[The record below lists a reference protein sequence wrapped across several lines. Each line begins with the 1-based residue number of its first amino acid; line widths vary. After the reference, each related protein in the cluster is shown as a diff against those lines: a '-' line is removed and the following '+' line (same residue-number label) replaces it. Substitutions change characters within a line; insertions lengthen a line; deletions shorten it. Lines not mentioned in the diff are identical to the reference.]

1 MDCSPRGSSLHRILR
16 ARILEWVAMPSSRGS
31 SRPRD
36 QTCVSCLL
44 HWQGGSLPLAPPGK
58 PIAHVSFLFIH
69 LSNTYCELTMCQSLN
84 RNSKPREKCPRA
96 EAWEL
101 SAHRGESTRR
111 PRSSGASVT
120 LPWKFAVCS
129 TVSLIWVFGQMSEVA
144 HLICLPSTSAHCL
157 ARASM

>member
-1 MDCSPRGSSLHRILR
+1 MDCGPPGSSLHRILR

-36 QTCVSCLL
+36 QSWVSCLL
-44 HWQGGSLPLAPPGK
+44 LWQGGSLPLVPPGK
-58 PIAHVSFLFIH
+58 PIAPVSFLFIH
-69 LSNTYCELTMCQSLN
+69 LSDMYCELTMCQSLN

-101 SAHRGESTRR
+101 SAHIGERH

-129 TVSLIWVFGQMSEVA
+129 TVSLIWVFSS
-144 HLICLPSTSAHCL
+144 HLPPWHFSTLPGTEQ
-157 ARASM
+157 AREKK